1 MIDVPRFGLG
11 CAPLG
16 NLFRQYSEAEA
27 DAILDAAWDAGV
39 RYFDTAPHYGLGLS
53 EQRVGRF
60 LATKPRDEYVLSTKV
75 GRLLREDPSWDGA
88 AMAAGGFV
96 VPARLQ
102 RVLDYSAAGV
112 RASVEESLARLGLD
126 RVDILYAHDPELSGV
141 PGATESALAALAE
154 LRAEGTVGAIGTGS
168 LGIDAQLTTVRT
180 GLADVLM
187 VANRYTLLDQS
198 AVPELV
204 EACDE
209 YGVRIVAAA
218 VFNSGLLASTP
229 SRDAR
234 YDYEAVPD
242 EVFARALKID
252 KVCAGY
258 GVDLPAV
265 ALQYPLLD
273 PRVISVV
280 AGAAAPDQLRQNLA
294 HLDAPIPPALWQDLA
309 AIGVPPPRGGDTP
322 GLRTS

>member
-27 DAILDAAWDAGV
+27 DAILDAAWNAGV
-39 RYFDTAPHYGLGLS
+39 RHFDTAPHYGLGLS

-88 AMAAGGFV
+88 AMEAGGFV

-112 RASVEESLARLGLD
+112 RASVEESLTRLGLN
-126 RVDILYAHDPELSGV
+126 RVDILYVHDPELSGV
-141 PGATESALAALAE
+141 PGATESALEALAE
-154 LRAEGTVGAIGTGS
+154 LRDEGIVAAIGTGS

-242 EVFARALKID
+242 EVFARALEID
-252 KVCAGY
+252 KVCAGH
-258 GVDLPAV
+258 GVALPAA

-280 AGAAAPDQLRQNLA
+280 AGAAAPDQLHQNLA
-294 HLDAPIPPALWQDLA
+294 HLNSPIPPALWQDLA
-309 AIGVPPPRGGDTP
+309 ALNLIPLTQ
-322 GLRTS
+322 T

>member
-27 DAILDAAWDAGV
+27 DAILDAAWNAGV
-39 RYFDTAPHYGLGLS
+39 RHFDTAPHYGLGLS

-75 GRLLREDPSWDGA
+75 GRLLREDPSWDGS

-102 RVLDYSAAGV
+102 RVLDYSGAGV
-112 RASVEESLARLGLD
+112 RASVEESLDRLGLD
-126 RVDILYAHDPELSGV
+126 RVDILYVHDPELSGI
-141 PGATESALAALAE
+141 PGATDSALAALAE
-154 LRAEGTVGAIGTGS
+154 LRDEGIVAAIGTGS

-204 EACDE
+204 DACDVH
-209 YGVRIVAAA
+209 GVRIVAAA
-218 VFNSGLLASTP
+218 VFNSGLLAFTP
-229 SRDAR
+229 SRDAK

-242 EVFARALKID
+242 DVFARALEID
-252 KVCAGY
+252 KVCADH
-258 GVDLPAV
+258 GVDLPAA

-280 AGAAAPDQLRQNLA
+280 AGAATPDQLRQNLT
-294 HLDAPIPPALWQDLA
+294 HLDAPIPPALWQALTT
-309 AIGVPPPRGGDTP
+309 RGLIP
-322 GLRTS
+322 S

>member
-1 MIDVPRFGLG
+1 VIDVPRFGLG

-16 NLFRQYSEAEA
+16 NLFRQYSEVEA
-27 DAILDAAWDAGV
+27 DAILEAAWNAGV
-39 RYFDTAPHYGLGLS
+39 RHFDTAPHYGLGLS

-75 GRLLREDPSWDGA
+75 GRLLWEDPSWDGS
-88 AMAAGGFV
+88 AMAVGGFV
-96 VPARLQ
+96 VPARFQ

-126 RVDILYAHDPELSGV
+126 RVDILYAHDPEVSGI

-154 LRAEGTVGAIGTGS
+154 LRDEGVVAAIGTGS
-168 LGIDAQLTTVRT
+168 LGIDALLATVRT

-204 EACDE
+204 DACE
-209 YGVRIVAAA
+209 MHGVRIVAAA
-218 VFNSGLLASTP
+218 VFSSGLLASTP
-229 SRDAR
+229 NRDAK

-242 EVFARALKID
+242 EVFARALEID
-252 KVCAGY
+252 KVCADH
-258 GVDLPAV
+258 GVALPAA

-280 AGAAAPDQLRQNLA
+280 AGAATPDQLRQNLA
-294 HLDAPIPPALWQDLA
+294 HLDAPIPPALWQDLTTRNL
-309 AIGVPPPRGGDTP
+309 IRPR
-322 GLRTS
+322 RT

>member
-16 NLFRQYSEAEA
+16 NLFRRYSEAEA
-27 DAILDAAWDAGV
+27 DAILDAAWNAGV

-60 LATKPRDEYVLSTKV
+60 LSTKPRDEYVLSTKV
-75 GRLLREDPSWDGA
+75 GRLLREDPSWDGS
-88 AMAAGGFV
+88 AMTAGGFV

-112 RASVEESLARLGLD
+112 RASVEESLVRMGLD
-126 RVDILYAHDPELSGV
+126 RVDILYVHDPELSGI
-141 PGATESALAALAE
+141 PGATESALTALAE
-154 LRAEGTVGAIGTGS
+154 LRDEGMVAAIGTGS
-168 LGIDAQLTTVRT
+168 LGVDAQLTTVRT

-204 EACDE
+204 DACE
-209 YGVRIVAAA
+209 VHGVRIVAAA

-229 SRDAR
+229 SRDAK

-242 EVFARALKID
+242 EVFARALEID
-252 KVCAGY
+252 KICADH
-258 GVDLPAV
+258 GVDLPAA

-280 AGAAAPDQLRQNLA
+280 AGAATPDQLRQNLT
-294 HLDAPIPPALWQDLA
+294 HLDTPIPPALWQALTTHNL
-309 AIGVPPPRGGDTP
+309 IK
-322 GLRTS
+322 